1 MNLTSPN
8 DVKRPSTKNPNLD
21 RIINEIEINFNNED
35 FTQHTDEFVEMKL
48 LPNYANMDMITIH
61 YINKGWKAV
70 KYRVASALRNDHSVY
85 IKFYY

>member
-21 RIINEIEINFNNED
+21 RIINEIEINFKNED

-48 LPNYANMDMITIH
+48 PPNNIDMKDVANL
-61 YINKGWKAV
+61 YISYGWERINYKRTLMTDV
-70 KYRVASALRNDHSVY
+70 ILIR
-85 IKFYY
+85 FYY